1 MSVRY
6 ILKMTLK
13 RAMDFNKNVLSPF
26 FFNWKIVALQRCVA
40 FHCTLFILLRG
51 DKKVTYYQSQDRFPL
66 GESIIKDE
74 NIV

>member
-6 ILKMTLK
+6 ILKVTLK
-13 RAMDFNKNVLSPF
+13 KAMDFNNNVLSPF
-26 FFNWKIVALQRCVA
+26 FFNWRIIALQHCVAL
-40 FHCTLFILLRG
+40 HCTLFTLLRG